1 MFGYKFQNYT
11 NYEVVR
17 ASTNAFM
24 RGANATWFASN
35 STNCFNYGL
44 NLVQYDFDLLMI
56 KLMYGNVK
64 ENALN
69 TTLFLRNV
77 SDISY
82 VCLDAGE
89 NFYVYLMYRFKQFGY
104 DWTNVILGG
113 LQNALGK
120 ILYINQI
127 SEKIT

>member
-1 MFGYKFQNYT
+1 
-11 NYEVVR
+11 
-17 ASTNAFM
+17 
-24 RGANATWFASN
+24 
-35 STNCFNYGL
+35 
-44 NLVQYDFDLLMI
+44 MI
-56 KLMYGNVK
+56 KLMYGNTK

-113 LQNALGK
+113 LQNALSK
-120 ILYINQI
+120 IMFINTI
-127 SEKIT
+127 SDRINTANE